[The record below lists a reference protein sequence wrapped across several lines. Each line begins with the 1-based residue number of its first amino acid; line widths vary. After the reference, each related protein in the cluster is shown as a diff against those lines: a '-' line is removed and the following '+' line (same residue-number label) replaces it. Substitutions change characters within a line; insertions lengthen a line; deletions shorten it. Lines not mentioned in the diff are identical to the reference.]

1 MTERIFAYIILEG
14 NSALERVD
22 PRKGGITLFFW
33 DYTMIILLPA
43 IILAGYAQT
52 KVKSTFEKYLRVPAS
67 SGLSGADVAREILK
81 HSDIYDVSVQ
91 VQSGRLSDHYDPR
104 RKVLKLSSDV
114 YNGRSL
120 AALGVAAHECGHAIQ
135 HDKGYIPLSI
145 RNAIVPVAGIGSQMA
160 FPLFF
165 IGLLLRAE
173 TLMMLGI
180 LFFTMAV
187 VFQVIT
193 LPVEY
198 DASNRAVAILESRGF
213 VSRNEVKPVKAVL
226 GAAALTYVAA
236 TLMAIMQ
243 LLRLLVLAGAGR
255 SRR

>member
-1 MTERIFAYIILEG
+1 MFY
-14 NSALERVD
+14 
-22 PRKGGITLFFW
+22 W

-43 IILAGYAQT
+43 MILAIYAQA
-52 KVKSTFEKYLRVPAS
+52 KVTSTFERYLRVPAK
-67 SGLSGADVAREILK
+67 SGMTGADVAREILK
-81 HSDIYDVSVQ
+81 QSGIYDVSVQ
-91 VQSGRLSDHYDPR
+91 IQGGRLSDYYDPR

-135 HDKGYIPLSI
+135 HDVGYAPLAI
-145 RNAIVPVAGIGSQMA
+145 RNAIVPAAGIGSQMA

-165 IGLLLRAE
+165 LGLLFRADS
-173 TLMMLGI
+173 LMLVGI
-180 LFFTMAV
+180 LLFSLAV
-187 VFQVIT
+187 LFQIIT

-198 DASNRAVAILESRGF
+198 NASNRAVAILESGGF
-213 VSRNEVKPVKAVL
+213 IDRSEVGPVKAVL

-236 TLMAIMQ
+236 TLTAVMQ

-255 SRR
+255 DRK

>member
-1 MTERIFAYIILEG
+1 MFY
-14 NSALERVD
+14 
-22 PRKGGITLFFW
+22 W

-43 IILAGYAQT
+43 MILAIYAQA
-52 KVKSTFEKYLRVPAS
+52 KVTSTFERYLRVPAK
-67 SGLSGADVAREILK
+67 SGMTGADVAREILRQ
-81 HSDIYDVSVQ
+81 SGIYDVSIQ
-91 VQSGRLSDHYDPR
+91 IQGGRLSDYYDPR

-135 HDKGYIPLSI
+135 HDVGYAPLAI
-145 RNAIVPVAGIGSQMA
+145 RNAIVPAAGIGSQMA

-165 IGLLLRAE
+165 LGLLFRADS
-173 TLMMLGI
+173 LMLVGI
-180 LFFTMAV
+180 LLFSLAV
-187 VFQVIT
+187 LFQIIT

-198 DASNRAVAILESRGF
+198 NASNRAVAILESGGF
-213 VSRNEVKPVKAVL
+213 IGRSEVGPVKAVL

-236 TLMAIMQ
+236 TLTAVMQ

-255 SRR
+255 DRK